1 MKATMIH
8 IGNFF
13 FKYRNQVFPLIIV
26 ALFLMSPPPAEIG
39 GSVTAERVKDVIALL
54 VVFSGLALRATVI
67 GYAYI
72 QRGGLKKR
80 VYASDLVT
88 EGMFGVCRNPLYVG
102 NMLVY
107 AGVFL
112 LQGNPTVV
120 IVGIALFMFIYQ
132 CIVYAEEAF
141 LEDKFGDAYRAYC
154 ADVPRWMLHFG
165 NFAQATHGMVFNV
178 KRVIAKDYST
188 VSAALL
194 AVLLIEIY
202 RVAGAANALPLTYIS
217 LLGFFIAVVGA
228 ATGMV
233 SLLKKRGIFNDP
245 KAIS

>member
-1 MKATMIH
+1 MKAAMIH

-13 FKYRNQVFPLIIV
+13 FKYRNQPFPLIIV
-26 ALFLMSPPPAEIG
+26 TLFLMTLPPSEIG
-39 GSVTAERVKDVIALL
+39 GSVTAERVKDVVALL
-54 VVFSGLALRATVI
+54 ILLAGLALRATVI

-80 VYASDLVT
+80 VYAADLVT
-88 EGMFGVCRNPLYVG
+88 EGMFGACRNPLYVG
-102 NMLVY
+102 NMLIY
-107 AGVFL
+107 AAVFL
-112 LQGNPTVV
+112 LHGNPMVV
-120 IVGIALFMFIYQ
+120 VVGIALFMLVYQ

-141 LEDKFGDAYRAYC
+141 LENKFGDAYRAYC
-154 ADVPRWMLHFG
+154 ADIPRGMLRFG
-165 NFAQATHGMVFNV
+165 NFAPATHGMVFNA

-202 RVAGAANALPLTYIS
+202 RVAGAANALSLPYLS
-217 LLGFFIAVVGA
+217 LLVFFVAVVGA

-233 SLLKKRGIFNDP
+233 SLLKKRGVFNE
-245 KAIS
+245 ATAVC